1 MRDTIVAFV
10 EDKVDRFF
18 EAGLHEDDDDHNE
31 APVNQASFKYLEAF
45 IEEIKERFNR
55 TCKKDKSIIIQR
67 DPERFWSVLLRQI
80 LNVKEHDIRRSDL
93 LEKQLLIV
101 KGHIVNF

>member
-1 MRDTIVAFV
+1 MKDTIVAFV
-10 EDKVDRFF
+10 EDKVDRY
-18 EAGLHEDDDDHNE
+18 DHNE

-55 TCKKDKSIIIQR
+55 TYKKDKSIIIQR

-80 LNVKEHDIRRSDL
+80 LNAKEHDIRRSDL

-101 KGHIVNF
+101 KGHFVNF